1 LNAAEL
7 RARLRAKSPRPTSTA
22 FDYSRYGNAM
32 SLNDPQWGRSGGSGG
47 DGKDEGDA
55 REPRETRGQGNRP
68 QRPGGQDGPPD
79 LDELWR
85 DFNKRL
91 NGLFGKRSGGGSGRG
106 NGGGPSGGGMR
117 PDAKGAGIGALAVL
131 GAAALIWLGSGFYIV
146 NEGQAGVVTTFGR
159 YTETTPAG
167 FRWRAPWPIQ
177 SHEVVDVLSLR
188 TLEIGARGR
197 ADRLKEALMLTDD
210 ENIVDMHF
218 TVQYRI
224 KESAEGARDFLFNSK
239 SPTESVSQSAESAMR
254 EVVGRKQ
261 MDSVLYESR
270 QEIAE
275 EVRKRM
281 QEMLDRYGTGIV
293 VQAVAIQNAQ
303 PPEQVQAAFDDAVR
317 ATQDRERQINEGQA
331 YANDVV
337 PKARGLASR
346 LVQEAE
352 GYRSRVVLTASG
364 DAERFRQILVE
375 YNRAPAVT
383 RDRMYLE
390 TMQQV
395 FTNASKVMIDT
406 RSSSNLLYL
415 PLDKLMQQAIA
426 DANASVRPQVA
437 PVPESSA
444 PTERPRDPAR
454 SRDRESR

>member
-1 LNAAEL
+1 
-7 RARLRAKSPRPTSTA
+7 
-22 FDYSRYGNAM
+22 
-32 SLNDPQWGRSGGSGG
+32 
-47 DGKDEGDA
+47 
-55 REPRETRGQGNRP
+55 
-68 QRPGGQDGPPD
+68 
-79 LDELWR
+79 
-85 DFNKRL
+85 
-91 NGLFGKRSGGGSGRG
+91 
-106 NGGGPSGGGMR
+106 MR

-352 GYRSRVVLTASG
+352 GYRSRVTETAAG
-364 DAERFRQILVE
+364 DAARFRQILVE

-406 RSSSNLLYL
+406 RSSNNLLYL

-426 DANASVRPQVA
+426 DANVAARPQAA
-437 PVPESSA
+437 PVPESTA